1 MDPTFSFA
9 WFDYVC
15 GSRRACFSAPYSPC
29 ARPGEAGNLS
39 ALLYFFRLAV
49 LEHGVASE
57 DHVRIQQEKGSA
69 QCVRTEDVP
78 PVRRFFS
85 VSKKK
90 QFFRRAVPGG
100 LQVPRAREG
109 WVGIF
114 CASLVSFRCFYCR
127 CSLDMY
133 PPIPAAGR
141 AKQETG

>member
-15 GSRRACFSAPYSPC
+15 GSRCACFSAPYSPC

-78 PVRRFFS
+78 PVRRFFQRL
-85 VSKKK
+85 KKK
-90 QFFRRAVPGG
+90 TIFSPGG
-100 LQVPRAREG
+100 
-109 WVGIF
+109 
-114 CASLVSFRCFYCR
+114 
-127 CSLDMY
+127 
-133 PPIPAAGR
+133 AGR
-141 AKQETG
+141 AAGSARSGRLGWHFLRISSVIQVFLLPLQLGYVPSHPCSRSG